1 MKFAR
6 FFSIFAARNIA
17 AKELQR
23 FMPDIKYKYA
33 FVDDE
38 TDHIICID
46 EVTAES
52 RHHCK
57 FRCIGCGQEIS
68 PRAVGS
74 QYKNRAHFWHV
85 NKEGMDCSS
94 ETYLHKLA
102 KHILKKKFDESP
114 TFIIEYAVNK
124 TCDNSDCKYHNSKCE
139 EMHFPNKVDLK
150 EYYDT
155 CKEEAPVEGFI
166 ADLLLTN
173 SEKPDR
179 KPTLIEVCVSHKCE
193 EEKRES
199 GLHIIE
205 IKIKDEQDA
214 TDLRTTQC
222 ICESTSHASKQ
233 NVEFINF
240 KKIIKSR
247 HNVELQRYIYNPN
260 ERPTGY
266 MTKVDC
272 SRANFKLLPDSEF
285 ELNMVSRNLM
295 ECTISDALLWMLKY
309 KRIYKCLICKFYWA
323 SDPHTPAKCHLSE
336 KCGTPMFP
344 EMNEADRCEHFRRQ
358 DKEPAFACCFQKDA
372 FIEEVPYYP
381 QNMT

>member
-1 MKFAR
+1 
-6 FFSIFAARNIA
+6 
-17 AKELQR
+17 
-23 FMPDIKYKYA
+23 MPDIKYKYA

-166 ADLLLTN
+166 A
-173 SEKPDR
+173 
-179 KPTLIEVCVSHKCE
+179 
-193 EEKRES
+193 
-199 GLHIIE
+199 
-205 IKIKDEQDA
+205 
-214 TDLRTTQC
+214 
-222 ICESTSHASKQ
+222 
-233 NVEFINF
+233 
-240 KKIIKSR
+240 
-247 HNVELQRYIYNPN
+247 
-260 ERPTGY
+260 
-266 MTKVDC
+266 
-272 SRANFKLLPDSEF
+272 
-285 ELNMVSRNLM
+285 
-295 ECTISDALLWMLKY
+295 ALL
-309 KRIYKCLICKFYWA
+309 
-323 SDPHTPAKCHLSE
+323 
-336 KCGTPMFP
+336 FP
-344 EMNEADRCEHFRRQ
+344 GRLQ
-358 DKEPAFACCFQKDA
+358 
-372 FIEEVPYYP
+372 P
-381 QNMT
+381 QAPS